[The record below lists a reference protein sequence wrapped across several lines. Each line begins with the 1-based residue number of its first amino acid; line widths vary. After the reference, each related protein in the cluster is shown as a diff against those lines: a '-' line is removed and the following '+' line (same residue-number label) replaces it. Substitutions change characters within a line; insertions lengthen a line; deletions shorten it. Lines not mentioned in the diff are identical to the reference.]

1 MKIKIKNAEMI
12 LKNEKTKR
20 EKERKERE
28 IKKDYSEIIK
38 KRNKREKKKKKF
50 NQSIKKY
57 IHFFSPPSFILSL
70 SLYPH
75 PLHPTFPLLFSFTL
89 VMRSFLFI
97 YLFKEELALI
107 FSLPL

>member
-1 MKIKIKNAEMI
+1 MKMKIKIKNAEMI

-57 IHFFSPPSFILSL
+57 IHFFSHPPLSYSLFLYILTLSIPHFPYCSHSPSL
-70 SLYPH
+70 
-75 PLHPTFPLLFSFTL
+75 
-89 VMRSFLFI
+89 
-97 YLFKEELALI
+97 
-107 FSLPL
+107 